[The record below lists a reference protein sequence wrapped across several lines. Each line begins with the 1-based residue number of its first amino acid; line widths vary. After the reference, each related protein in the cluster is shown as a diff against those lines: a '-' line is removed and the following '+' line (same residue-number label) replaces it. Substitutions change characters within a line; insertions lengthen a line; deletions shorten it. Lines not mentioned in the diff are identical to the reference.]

1 VTSGADKQES
11 SMKHI
16 LSTDALM
23 NIAIIIGISLI
34 KLYPY
39 LDMFILLMVLGQWH
53 LFSVIEMLQGLIIKI
68 TNT

>member
-1 VTSGADKQES
+1 
-11 SMKHI
+11 MKHI

>member
-23 NIAIIIGISLI
+23 NIAIIIGISFI